1 MAAGLATPIQAAG
14 SQLVPR
20 GPRRLT
26 VNRWALFA
34 VPPLVFLAVVF
45 AYPLLVILL
54 RSVTEPTFGLQNY
67 DRFFSTPE
75 YREVLLRTL
84 WISGLVTVVCAA
96 LGFPYAY
103 AMTRVPPAW
112 RRVLIFFVLVPFW
125 TSLLVRTY
133 GWTVILQDTGVI
145 NKTLQSLGIIDEPIH
160 LIRTTLGV
168 VIGMSQL
175 LLPFM
180 VLPLYATL
188 RTIDPSLMRAA
199 SNLGAA
205 PVSAF
210 RRVYLPLSLP
220 GLAAGSL
227 IVFIYALGFYITPA
241 LLGGPSETMLSQL
254 VVQQVSQLLDFPY
267 GAAMGCI
274 LLLVT
279 LVIVGL
285 LARIIRSDLAYR
297 EP

>member
-1 MAAGLATPIQAAG
+1 M
-14 SQLVPR
+14 
-20 GPRRLT
+20 
-26 VNRWALFA
+26 
-34 VPPLVFLAVVF
+34 
-45 AYPLLVILL
+45 
-54 RSVTEPTFGLQNY
+54 
-67 DRFFSTPE
+67 
-75 YREVLLRTL
+75 
-84 WISGLVTVVCAA
+84 
-96 LGFPYAY
+96 
-103 AMTRVPPAW
+103 

-145 NKTLQSLGIIDEPIH
+145 NKTLQSLGLIDEPIH
-160 LIRTTLGV
+160 LIRTTPGV
-168 VIGMSQL
+168 VIGMSQV

-180 VLPLYATL
+180 VLPLYANL

-199 SNLGAA
+199 ANLGAR

-267 GAAMGCI
+267 GAAMGGI
-274 LLLVT
+274 LLIVT

-285 LARIIRSDLAYR
+285 LARVIRSDAAYGQA
-297 EP
+297 